1 MPVRLKY
8 IANDLN
14 LSQMTVSR
22 VLRGH
27 IDVSP
32 ETKARVLQRVKE
44 LNYRPNAVARSLRTG
59 YTSTIGLIVPSLREA
74 YTSELAKAV
83 DKTIRGAGYELI
95 VCLSEAGPASEQRNI
110 ELLLAHQVDALLIV
124 SIQETASFFLGLSHR
139 QKVPLV
145 FINHKS
151 LDSIENAV
159 FVGIREVDVGR
170 IATEHLI
177 SIGCRRIAY
186 LRGPRTYIGDL
197 RYTGFRDALRDAGLP
212 HRPELVIDG
221 LGAETTE
228 YRRGFDGMLRLASG
242 KMRPD
247 GLVAYTDMMG
257 VGAMDAA
264 ESEGIEVPKEIAVIG
279 SGNEARLCEMR
290 VPLSS
295 IDTAGYEVGQSAG
308 RIALRRISETT
319 GTGIRNV
326 LVAPKLVPRR
336 SSTR

>member
-1 MPVRLKY
+1 MPVRLKD

-44 LNYRPNAVARSLRTG
+44 LNYRPNVVARSLRTG
-59 YTSTIGLIVPSLREA
+59 HTSTMGLVVPSLREA
-74 YTSELAKAV
+74 HASELARAI
-83 DKTIRGAGYELI
+83 DKTIRTAGYELI
-95 VCLSEAGPASEQRNI
+95 VCLSEDNPASEQRNV

-124 SIQETASFFLGLSHR
+124 SIQESLSFFQDLSHK
-139 QKVPLV
+139 QQVPLV
-145 FINHKS
+145 FIHHKAQ
-151 LDSIENAV
+151 DSVHNSV
-159 FVGIREVDVGR
+159 FVGIREMEVGR
-170 IATEHLI
+170 VAAEHLI

-197 RYTGFRDALRDAGLP
+197 RYTGFRDALRNSNLP
-212 HRPELVIDG
+212 HRSEFVIDG
-221 LGAETTE
+221 LGMETSE

-242 KMRPD
+242 KVRPD
-247 GLVAYTDMMG
+247 GLAAYTDMMA
-257 VGAMDAA
+257 VGAIDAA
-264 ESEGIEVPKEIAVIG
+264 ASKGIDVPKEIAIVG
-279 SGNEARLCEMR
+279 SGNEVRLCEMHIS
-290 VPLSS
+290 LSS

-308 RIALRRISETT
+308 RAALRRISGDARSST
-319 GTGIRNV
+319 RNI
-326 LVAPKLVPRR
+326 LVAPKIVVRR

>member
-1 MPVRLKY
+1 MPVRLKD

-59 YTSTIGLIVPSLREA
+59 HTSTMGLIVPSLREA
-74 YTSELAKAV
+74 YASELAKAV
-83 DKTIRGAGYELI
+83 DETIRAAGYELI
-95 VCLSEAGPASEQRNI
+95 VCLSENGPASEQRNI

-124 SIQETASFFLGLSHR
+124 SIQESASFFESLYHK
-139 QKVPLV
+139 QKVPLI

-151 LDSIENAV
+151 QDSIENSI
-159 FVGIREVDVGR
+159 FVGIREMDVGR
-170 IATEHLI
+170 IATEHMI

-197 RYTGFRDALRDAGLP
+197 RYSGFRNALRDSGLTHYP
-212 HRPELVIDG
+212 DLVIDG
-221 LGAETTE
+221 LGAEISE
-228 YRRGFDGMLRLASG
+228 YRRGFNGMLRLSSG
-242 KMRPD
+242 RNRPD
-247 GLVAYTDMMG
+247 GLVAYSDMMAI
-257 VGAMDAA
+257 GAMDAA
-264 ESEGIEVPKEIAVIG
+264 QSKGIEIPKEIAVIG
-279 SGNEARLCEMR
+279 SGNEVRLCEMR
-290 VPLSS
+290 VSLSS

-308 RIALRRISETT
+308 RTALRRLS
-319 GTGIRNV
+319 GAAGSGARNV
-326 LVAPKLVPRR
+326 LIAPKLVVRG
-336 SSTR
+336 SSIR